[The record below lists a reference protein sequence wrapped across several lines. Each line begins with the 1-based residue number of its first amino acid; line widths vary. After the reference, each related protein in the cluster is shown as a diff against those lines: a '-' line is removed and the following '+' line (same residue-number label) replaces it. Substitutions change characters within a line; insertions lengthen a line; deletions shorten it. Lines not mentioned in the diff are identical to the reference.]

1 MAVVVEAAVT
11 TVVMRAVDGKLSQL
25 CRHILVASVLS

>member
-11 TVVMRAVDGKLSQL
+11 MVVTGAVDGKLS
-25 CRHILVASVLS
+25 LVAAVLC